1 MTLVGLIANPAAGRD
16 IRRLVGLASV
26 VPNHEKAAIVRRVL
40 AGLAAA
46 GVTEVGYLPD
56 PAGIVVSALD
66 SSTSEIHATPLQM
79 TIEGTAEDSLQAARL
94 LVALGARAIVTL
106 GGDGTN
112 RAVAG
117 GCGEVP
123 LVPIST
129 GTNNVL
135 PTMIDGTVAGVA
147 AGLVATG
154 RVGTA
159 RVCTRTKVVN
169 IATDGGL
176 DFALV
181 DAAVCTDRFVGAR
194 AIWDPSR
201 VRALVF
207 ARTDPW
213 AVGLSSIGGQLLSL
227 AADEPAGLYVEIGS
241 GPCVRAVLAPG
252 VVVEVPVRHHRRL
265 LLDEIVE
272 LPTAGTIALDGEREI
287 PINGSARAWVA
298 ATGPRV
304 VDIRATMALA
314 RSSGV

>member
-1 MTLVGLIANPAAGRD
+1 MTRVGLIVNPAAGRD

-46 GVTEVGYLPD
+46 GVTEVRYLPD
-56 PAGIVVSALD
+56 PAGIVISALD
-66 SSTSEIHATPLQM
+66 GSTGEIRATPVEM
-79 TIEGTAEDSLQAARL
+79 TIRGTADDSLHAAQL
-94 LVALGARAIVTL
+94 LVGLGARAIVTL

-117 GCGEVP
+117 GCGDVP
-123 LVPIST
+123 LVSIST
-129 GTNNVL
+129 GTNNVF

-154 RVGTA
+154 RVEA
-159 RVCTRTKVVN
+159 DSVCTRTKVVN
-169 IATDGGL
+169 VATDGL
-176 DFALV
+176 RDFALV

-201 VRALVF
+201 IRALVF

-227 AADEPAGLYVEIGS
+227 GADEPAGLYVEIGS

-252 VVVEVPVRHHRRL
+252 VVVDVPIHGHRVL
-265 LLDEIVE
+265 ELDEVVE
-272 LPTAGTIALDGEREI
+272 LPTAGTLALDGEREV
-287 PINGSARAWVA
+287 PIKHSARAWVA

-304 VDIRATMALA
+304 VDIRATLALA
-314 RSSGV
+314 RRNGD